1 MFTRLRCPTN
11 PFRPG
16 IRGVRSSFP
25 ASLTARGPQ
34 RRRPNDWSSWS
45 AGGVESTKSF
55 SEVHKPNSKPNLI
68 LFTSGST
75 CSRELVIPFT
85 LNKSPRRSSQ
95 GITNHQTSP
104 NHAPARVLQISEAS
118 KLFFV
123 NAGCCKR
130 M

>member
-45 AGGVESTKSF
+45 GTFRFGKRVNRGISDPSWFIYAP
-55 SEVHKPNSKPNLI
+55 KP
-68 LFTSGST
+68 
-75 CSRELVIPFT
+75 VITLPASPFT
-85 LNKSPRRSSQ
+85 LTE
-95 GITNHQTSP
+95 G
-104 NHAPARVLQISEAS
+104 
-118 KLFFV
+118 
-123 NAGCCKR
+123 
-130 M
+130 